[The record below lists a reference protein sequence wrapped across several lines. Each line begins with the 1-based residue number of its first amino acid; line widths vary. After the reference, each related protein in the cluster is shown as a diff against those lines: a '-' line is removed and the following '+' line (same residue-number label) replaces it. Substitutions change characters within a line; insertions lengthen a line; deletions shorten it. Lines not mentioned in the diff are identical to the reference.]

1 MKKIIYLII
10 VTIIFCFCN
19 NEAKNKK
26 ISINTQ
32 TDTANF
38 TTIKWIDTTFTFDS
52 IKQGDKKSFT
62 YKCINT
68 GNKPLVLSEVRP
80 GCGCTVANYSK
91 EAILPNKEGWVTANF
106 DSKRFCDQV
115 TKSILV
121 VSNTS
126 NERERVLKFS
136 GFITNCEG
144 NDKLVVPHEPK

>member
-1 MKKIIYLII
+1 MKKIIYLFI

-26 ISINTQ
+26 INVNTAF
-32 TDTANF
+32 DTANF
-38 TTIKWIDTTFTFDS
+38 TTIKWIDTTFNFDS

-62 YKCINT
+62 YKFINT

-80 GCGCTVANYSK
+80 GCGCTVADYSK
-91 EAILPNKEGWVTANF
+91 SAILPNKEGWVTANF
-106 DSKRFCDQV
+106 DSKKFCDQV
-115 TKSILV
+115 SKSILV

-126 NERERVLKFS
+126 NEKERVLKFS
-136 GFITNCEG
+136 GIITNCES